1 MKELEDLKRK
11 LKIAEANIDSEMIQK
26 DPILKK
32 SAEKKIAEL
41 KSQIANYFIKGKKE
55 EPKKEEKVVKAPT
68 PKKEVVKKEKV
79 EKPKKEKAEKKQI
92 GAGGFVV
99 GDKVSFIK
107 KSTGETINGD
117 IRRIYEYKDSP
128 GKFIAVVVDKNGKT
142 HQPTIGSSLKKA

>member
-1 MKELEDLKRK
+1 MKELEELQRK
-11 LKIAEANIDSEMIQK
+11 LRIAEANVENEMIQK
-26 DPILKK
+26 DAVLKK
-32 SAEKKIAEL
+32 SAQKKIAEL
-41 KSQIANYFIKGKKE
+41 KSQIANYFVKGKKE
-55 EPKKEEKVVKAPT
+55 EPKKEEKVAKVPA

-117 IRRIYEYKDSP
+117 IKRIYEYKDSP

-142 HQPTIGSSLKKA
+142 HQPTISASLKKA